1 MPRLPASV
9 LERLLRVDGWN
20 QVAVGAEAATHGFG
34 AEEPFGIARFIRLSE
49 RPDTA
54 EAAVAVVDHV
64 QRRGLGK
71 LLLSVLAAAARE
83 RGITKFRAEV
93 LRSNEA
99 VKALLQALD
108 ETLQPVSADGGI
120 AVYEVNLLDVGAR
133 E

>member
-1 MPRLPASV
+1 
-9 LERLLRVDGWN
+9 
-20 QVAVGAEAATHGFG
+20 
-34 AEEPFGIARFIRLSE
+34 
-49 RPDTA
+49 
-54 EAAVAVVDHV
+54 V